1 MDLKLKGKVAFVT
14 GGSHGLGEAICR
26 GLASEGAL
34 IAVNY
39 RRNKD
44 QVNKLIEDIKNKY
57 NVEAIKVLGDIS
69 EEDDVKRMLDEIEKK
84 LGPVEILIN
93 NAGIAPTSFVKD
105 TDLDLWNETFKVN
118 ITGTFLT
125 SRELIGRLLKTGKKG
140 KIVNISTTS
149 AYQGSSSGRAHYD
162 ASKGAVNSFT
172 ISLAKEVAKDG
183 INVNAVASGL
193 MVTEMTKERF
203 IANKARYL
211 ANIPLGRYAE
221 TEEVANAVVFLASSK
236 ADYITGSIV
245 NVSGGL
251 YMG

>member
-1 MDLKLKGKVAFVT
+1 MDLELKGKVAFVT

-26 GLASEGAL
+26 GLAAEGASVA
-34 IAVNY
+34 INY
-39 RRNKD
+39 RKNEET
-44 QVNKLIEDIKNKY
+44 VNKLIEDIEKKHS
-57 NVEAIKVLGDIS
+57 VKAIKVPGDIS
-69 EEDDVKRMLDEIEKK
+69 EEDDVKRMLDEVEKK

-105 TDLDLWNETFKVN
+105 TGLDLWNETFKVN
-118 ITGTFLT
+118 INGTFLT
-125 SRELIGRLLKTGKKG
+125 SRELVGRLLKTGKKG
-140 KIVNISTTS
+140 KIVNISSTS

-183 INVNAVASGL
+183 INVNAVAAGL

-203 IANKARYL
+203 IANKAKYL
-211 ANIPLGRYAE
+211 ANVPLGRYAE
-221 TEEVANAVVFLASSK
+221 TEEVADAVVFLASSK